1 MFAENGRGK
10 SWTATVTASS
20 RNTAADSL
28 ERLKEWL
35 AAVADGKLPTSRKTD
50 G

>member
-1 MFAENGRGK
+1 MAVGRAGLQQLQQ
-10 SWTATVTASS
+10 AA

-35 AAVADGKLPTSRKTD
+35 AAVADGKLPTGRKTD